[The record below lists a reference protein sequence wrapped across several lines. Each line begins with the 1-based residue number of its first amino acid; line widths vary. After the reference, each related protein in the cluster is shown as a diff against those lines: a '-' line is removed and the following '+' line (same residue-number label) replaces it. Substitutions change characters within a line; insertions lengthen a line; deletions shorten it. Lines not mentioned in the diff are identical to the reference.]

1 MQQDK
6 TPKELIEEL
15 YMLFSTF
22 KGRMEDPNFIQIENT
37 LNQLVENQN
46 EMKAELKE
54 MKRQLLSPFDGVIVE
69 TKKNTEARIQAE
81 SVEAENQK
89 ILEEHKE
96 LMRFKSGFSK
106 VGWAFLTGIGGIIAF
121 LITNAL
127 DLFKKIGG

>member
-54 MKRQLLSPFDGVIVE
+54 MKRQLLSPFDGFIVE

-81 SVEAENQK
+81 SVETENQK